1 MKIGPLKIVSL
12 AALALAMSACGGG
25 GAGTSPPVAVTP
37 PPPPPPAPPSSAIP
51 YPAGISEARITVGG
65 VERSFLVHVPAGLTQ
80 ARAMILVLHGGG
92 GSGAQSAN
100 FFGNPQAVFRS
111 IADREGLVAV
121 YPNALANNWNDC
133 RGDAPGI
140 ASAGDDVSFF
150 DALLTRLQSEL
161 KLDTRRTFLSGNSNG
176 AMMSMRYALERSERV
191 AAIAVSS
198 GNLAAAPKGGRCTTG
213 PAAPVPILLTHGALD
228 PIVPY
233 DGGCVAVT
241 ITIPCTQGNVI
252 SAEATR
258 DRWLAFNGLA
268 STNAVVT
275 RFEVNLLDGGAA
287 VQSRYIG
294 TAPVEWWRLEGA
306 GHTPPSRTIFLDS
319 AIVGI
324 QNRDVE
330 FAEIAWSFFAARLP

>member
-1 MKIGPLKIVSL
+1 MSFEILKFASL
-12 AALALAMSACGGG
+12 AALTLAICACGGG
-25 GAGTSPPVAVTP
+25 GTGTAPPVAVTP
-37 PPPPPPAPPSSAIP
+37 PPPSPPPTSAIP
-51 YPAGISEARITVGG
+51 YPTGFSDARITVDA
-65 VERSFLVHVPAGLTQ
+65 VERSFLVYVPPALTQ
-80 ARAMILVLHGGG
+80 ARAVILVLHGGG

-100 FFGNPQAVFRS
+100 LFANPQAVFRT

-121 YPNALANNWNDC
+121 YPNGLSNNWNDC

-140 ASAGDDVSFF
+140 AGAGDDVAFF
-150 DALLTRLQSEL
+150 DALITRLQGEL
-161 KLDTRRTFLSGNSNG
+161 KLDARRVFMSGNSNG
-176 AMMSMRYALERSERV
+176 AMMSMRYALERSDRV

-198 GNLAAAPKGGRCTTG
+198 GNLAATPKPGRCTTG
-213 PAAPVPILLTHGALD
+213 PATPVPILLTHGALD

-258 DRWLAFNGLA
+258 DRWRTFNGLA
-268 STNAVVT
+268 STNPVVT
-275 RFEVNLLDGGAA
+275 RFEVNLQDGGAA

-294 TAPVEWWRLEGA
+294 PVPVDWWRLEGA

-319 AIVGI
+319 AVVGI